1 MDLQVAYQSLHFGY
15 EPTIHTHACGH
26 MPQGWKLN
34 SSCEAQRMIHTTKWT
49 ITPQGSILLSVGL
62 NWSCN
67 YVQGKPVTDTS
78 FLSPSGS
85 IPCKYYPIAQK
96 PYTTQEQHAG
106 LLKQPKALISERQH
120 LGYILHKSNWAFL
133 QCHGQQ
139 ISCTSVSTTCAVQY
153 L

>member
-106 LLKQPKALISERQH
+106 LLKQPKALISE
-120 LGYILHKSNWAFL
+120 
-133 QCHGQQ
+133 
-139 ISCTSVSTTCAVQY
+139 
-153 L
+153 